1 MGGITDGITGGR
13 FFNEGQISSCSH
25 AGNTGLFLSG
35 SGRMVD
41 IAVRLYLVERFM
53 YFSAILGGYV
63 LGRYRFWRDR
73 FFGIPI
79 FGVIGCKSKQFC
91 LHHGV
96 DAMTGFYFLPTGKN
110 RNAWRGQV
118 AKWHK
123 CQMERDI
130 CLIVCTIL
138 PIIGSF
144 ASFLFLEL
152 LRWSPASR
160 IGRHDGL

>member
-35 SGRMVD
+35 RRGGSRYSRSIVPRWTVHVFFGN
-41 IAVRLYLVERFM
+41 
-53 YFSAILGGYV
+53 LGGYV

-91 LHHGV
+91 LHHGF
-96 DAMTGFYFLPTGKN
+96 DAMSGFYFPPTRKN

-130 CLIVCTIL
+130 CLIVCKIL

-144 ASFLFLEL
+144 ASSLFLEL
-152 LRWSPASR
+152 LMQSSASR